1 VTTEYRPS
9 CGGGSC
15 AACLGALGLDAVK
28 HEGRWYCTPTC
39 AQGLGP
45 ALDTQ
50 TVAEPKLY
58 NRPRRF
64 FRKRAPKELRRTQG
78 G

>member
-1 VTTEYRPS
+1 VTEYRPS

-28 HEGRWYCTPTC
+28 HEGAWYCTPSC

-45 ALDTQ
+45 AADTQ
-50 TVAEPKLY
+50 TVADPALY
-58 NRPRRF
+58 HRPRRF
-64 FRKRAPKELRRTQG
+64 YRKRSPKELQG
-78 G
+78 GIH